1 MRRINRLQMLQ
12 NRNFVLQR
20 AMRADLEGDVGMISI
35 AWSAN
40 APATD
45 VAVAYIKSRHNH
57 TVPLDPYPSFPV
69 T

>member
-1 MRRINRLQMLQ
+1 MLQ
-12 NRNFVLQR
+12 DRNFVLQR

-40 APATD
+40 APAIDSD
-45 VAVAYIKSRHNH
+45 VVVAYIKSRHNH